1 MAGWHGLARLKSRGP
16 APILPPV
23 GNRVRRIKFV
33 TSAYQDAMMPSGP
46 AFQHGGRD
54 VLDFAESVLAELSEA
69 YFHEAEGI
77 LGNLRQALAV
87 VKGTIEGDID
97 NAIERAAFEAR
108 RVQIAL
114 KPGGFTIG
122 GQIARELG
130 ELLPRAHKRLLER
143 HPTVIAIIDSHGA
156 AVSVAIR
163 KRLIAPNK
171 PIAAG
176 LLANLTA
183 LRAALDALPA
193 DKPSSAAP
201 ALQAPVTQNAAQD
214 GAKPGG
220 LWDSI
225 RKIAPFGR

>member
-1 MAGWHGLARLKSRGP
+1 
-16 APILPPV
+16 
-23 GNRVRRIKFV
+23 
-33 TSAYQDAMMPSGP
+33 MMPSGP

-54 VLDFAESVLAELSEA
+54 VLDFAESVLAELSEP

-77 LGNLRQALAV
+77 LGNLRQALAM
-87 VKGTIEGDID
+87 VKGTIEGDVD

-108 RVQIAL
+108 RVQITL
-114 KPGGFTIG
+114 KPCGFTIA

-130 ELLPRAHKRLLER
+130 ELLPRAHKRLLDR
-143 HPTVIAIIDSHGA
+143 NPTVIAIVDSHGA
-156 AVSVAIR
+156 AISVAIR

-176 LLANLTA
+176 LLANLSA
-183 LRAALDALPA
+183 LRAALDAIPV
-193 DKPSSAAP
+193 DKPAVSMP
-201 ALQAPVTQNAAQD
+201 VQQAQVPQNAAQEN
-214 GAKPGG
+214 AKSGG